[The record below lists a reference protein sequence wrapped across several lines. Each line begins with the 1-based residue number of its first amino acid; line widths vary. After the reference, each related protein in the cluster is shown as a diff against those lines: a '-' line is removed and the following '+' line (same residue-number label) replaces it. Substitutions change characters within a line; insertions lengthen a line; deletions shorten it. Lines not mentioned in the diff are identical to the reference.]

1 MRLIVKYERR
11 EDVRFISQLDI
22 LRTVHRALR
31 RADIPV
37 AYSEGFNPQPKVS
50 FGFALSVGLISYGE
64 YMDIHLT
71 CDISPETFIS
81 SMNAVMPKGIVL
93 TEAALAGE
101 KTPKMGKMIDCAKFE
116 TIFNC
121 ENADI
126 FEAKLND
133 FFGRDSIVIE
143 RHTKK
148 GTSQADVKNYVY
160 FNQTE
165 IIDGTHVKLVTIQA
179 LSEEM
184 SVRIDDI
191 VSAIANYADENV
203 IADSVKKDTL
213 LRYGDKFITPV
224 EYTRI
229 TKSE

>member
-81 SMNAVMPKGIVL
+81 SMNSVMPKGIVL
-93 TEAALAGE
+93 TEAASAGE
-101 KTPKMGKMIDCAKFE
+101 KTPKMSKMIDCAKFE
-116 TIFNC
+116 TVFKC
-121 ENADI
+121 ENANI

-160 FNQTE
+160 VNQTE

-191 VSAIANYADENV
+191 VSAIVNYAGENV
-203 IADSVKKDTL
+203 IADYVKKDTL

-229 TKSE
+229 TEIK

>member
-1 MRLIVKYERR
+1 MRMIVKYERR

-22 LRTVHRALR
+22 LRTIHRALR

-50 FGFALSVGLISYGE
+50 FGFALSVGLVSLGE

-71 CDISPETFIS
+71 CDISPEEFILR
-81 SMNAVMPKGIVL
+81 MNDVMPTGILL
-93 TEAALAGE
+93 TDAAVAGD

-116 TIFNC
+116 LLFAC
-121 ENADI
+121 EDA
-126 FEAKLND
+126 EKLNNKINE
-133 FFGRDSIVIE
+133 FFLQDNIIIE

-148 GTSQADVKNYVY
+148 GTSQTDIKNYIYSNLLHIV
-160 FNQTE
+160 
-165 IIDGTHVKLVTIQA
+165 DDKHVKLTTVQA

-184 SVRIDDI
+184 SVRVDDV
-191 VSAIANYADENV
+191 VSAIVKFADMDV
-203 IADSVKKDTL
+203 VGSSVKLDTL
-213 LRYGDKFITPV
+213 LRYGDSFITPV

>member
-1 MRLIVKYERR
+1 MRMIVKYERR

-50 FGFALSVGLISYGE
+50 FGFALSVGLVSFGE

-71 CDISPETFIS
+71 CDISPEDFIRR
-81 SMNAVMPKGIVL
+81 MNDVMPKGIRL
-93 TEAALAGE
+93 TDAAAAGD
-101 KTPKMGKMIDCAKFE
+101 KTPKMGKMIDCARFE
-116 TIFNC
+116 TVFAC
-121 ENADI
+121 ENA
-126 FEAKLND
+126 EKLKTKINE
-133 FFGRDSIVIE
+133 FFMQDNIIIE

-148 GTSQADVKNYVY
+148 GTSQADIKNYIYSSTLQMV
-160 FNQTE
+160 
-165 IIDGTHVKLVTIQA
+165 DDKHVKLTTVQA

-184 SVRIDDI
+184 SVRVDDVMSAIVRLADMDI
-191 VSAIANYADENV
+191 VGSSI
-203 IADSVKKDTL
+203 KLDTL
-213 LRYGDKFITPV
+213 LRYGGGFITPV

>member
-1 MRLIVKYERR
+1 MRLIVKYERC

-71 CDISPETFIS
+71 CDISPELFIS
-81 SMNAVMPKGIVL
+81 SMNSVMPKGIVL
-93 TEAALAGE
+93 KDAASAGD
-101 KTPKMGKMIDCAKFE
+101 KTPKMGKMIDCAEFE
-116 TIFNC
+116 TVFEC
-121 ENADI
+121 DNAEQFDTVLS
-126 FEAKLND
+126 E
-133 FFGRDSIVIE
+133 FFDRDSIVIE

-148 GTSQADVKNYVY
+148 GTSQADIKNYVY
-160 FNQTE
+160 LHKTE
-165 IIDGTHVKLVTIQA
+165 IIDCNHVKLTTVQA

-184 SVRIDDI
+184 SVRIDDV
-191 VSAIANYADENV
+191 VSAIINFSGKDIISN
-203 IADSVKKDTL
+203 SVKKDTL

-229 TKSE
+229 TKT

>member
-1 MRLIVKYERR
+1 MRLIVKYERL

-22 LRTVHRALR
+22 LRTLHRALR

-71 CDISPETFIS
+71 CDISPEFFIS
-81 SMNAVMPKGIVL
+81 SMNSVMPKGIVL
-93 TEAALAGE
+93 KDAASAGD
-101 KTPKMGKMIDCAKFE
+101 KTPKMGKMIDCAEFE
-116 TIFNC
+116 TVFEC
-121 ENADI
+121 ENADFMANKI
-126 FEAKLND
+126 NG
-133 FFGRDSIVIE
+133 FFSRDSIVIE

-148 GTSQADVKNYVY
+148 GTSQTDIKNYIY
-160 FNQTE
+160 FYQTE
-165 IIDGTHVKLVTIQA
+165 IIDGTHVKLTTIQA

-184 SVRIDDI
+184 SVRIDDV
-191 VSAIANYADENV
+191 VSAITSFADEN
-203 IADSVKKDTL
+203 IISNSVKSDTL